1 MVTDLGELGNTPTAH
16 TIYASVLFSLKH
28 GRERLRALNRFQV
41 APEHDKAL
49 GCVLILLAPM
59 I

>member
-16 TIYASVLFSLKH
+16 TIYASVLFSSKH
-28 GRERLRALNRFQV
+28 GRERLRALNRF
-41 APEHDKAL
+41 APEHHKAL
-49 GCVLILLAPM
+49 GCVLILLARV